1 MGLSWQK
8 DRWSPYWA
16 EFIFSVKETDNKQ
29 ASIHMNEMASHSGPF
44 HEDSKGGCCVG
55 GVGEV

>member
-1 MGLSWQK
+1 M
-8 DRWSPYWA
+8 A
-16 EFIFSVKETDNKQ
+16 EFIFSGKETDNKQ
-29 ASIHMNEMASHSGPF
+29 ASTYMNEMASHSGPF